1 MSYLFDQ
8 MKAELGKAT
17 TEDKILLM
25 GLQQAGKTA
34 IKDVVFFGKQPG
46 EVEDYMATI
55 HYERQFLDEEKKS
68 LIIDSGGQ
76 ESYWNEAVT
85 HCRHLVFSNV
95 NLLVWVVD
103 LTRPDLF
110 EESERRFSFTIRQ
123 FKKENP
129 DGYISVLCHKV
140 DMITPEELVPLLEHI
155 KDTFK
160 DPKYEIRFE
169 ASSIYYTQSL
179 KDLVFHLMKEANM
192 NIERFELITS
202 ISKKIEE
209 SDEFQSFMVQNKGDP
224 RVKELLSLID
234 PEPEASLP
242 TYGKVSLQFDLSA
255 YDIIEIV
262 LIDKGTLSPIIGT
275 SSPSEVSVEK
285 SMDYI
290 IALQEFKKIITEKKE
305 ANSSQAFIAT
315 SSNEKVHAMIFNLEE
330 NFLLITSFSKITQEK
345 TKAFYQLLNEFT
357 QKIDVKPVVA
367 TEPIVASE
375 IDVEPKIPFTP
386 PVVEVEAPIIQ
397 PMPQE
402 VTVIQNGNSEIIS
415 IDNLESEEKSVFSF
429 LNKLKEEK
437 LQEIEEEEEERIEAE
452 VLEAPIPT
460 ETEIKLETEP
470 IERIEPSTDV
480 EAPIIDL
487 TQEIIEDVKPPITEE
502 MLEEEKQ
509 VVHQSPFVQML
520 KEEEKVISEKIDD
533 KTEDKKP
540 KSKFLQRL
548 QEEEQ
553 RYKIKQVKLDMDE
566 KDKDA
571 KEHIHIDKDQI
582 AHLAEYLKE
591 KSSEQESEES

>member
-55 HYERQFLDEEKKS
+55 HYERQFIDDEKKS

-85 HCRHLVFSNV
+85 HFRHLVFSNV
-95 NLLVWVVD
+95 KLLVWVID

-140 DMITPEELVPLLEHI
+140 DLITPEELVPLLEHI
-155 KDTFK
+155 KDTFN
-160 DPKYEIRFE
+160 DPKFEVRFE
-169 ASSIYYTQSL
+169 ASSIYYSKSL

-192 NIERFELITS
+192 NTDRFELITN
-202 ISKKIEE
+202 ISQKIEE
-209 SDEFQSFMVQNKGDP
+209 SDEFQSFMMENKGDP
-224 RVKELLSLID
+224 RIRELLSLID
-234 PEPEASLP
+234 PEPVASLP

-262 LIDKGTLSPIIGT
+262 LIDKETLSPVIGT

-290 IALQEFKKIITEKKE
+290 IALQDFKKIITEKKE

-315 SSNEKVHAMIFNLEE
+315 SSNEKVHSMIFNLED
-330 NFLLITSFSKITQEK
+330 NFLLITSYSKITQEK
-345 TKAFYQLLNEFT
+345 TKEFYKLLNEFT
-357 QKIDVKPVVA
+357 QKIDIKPIAPTEVE
-367 TEPIVASE
+367 TEPQIPVAEPLVEIV
-375 IDVEPKIPFTP
+375 
-386 PVVEVEAPIIQ
+386 APIIQ
-397 PMPQE
+397 PIPQE
-402 VTVIQNGNSEIIS
+402 VTVIQNGNSETIS
-415 IDNLESEEKSVFSF
+415 IDTLESEEKSVFSF

-437 LQEIEEEEEERIEAE
+437 IHEIEEEIEIE
-452 VLEAPIPT
+452 ISKVPIPVDT
-460 ETEIKLETEP
+460 EAKLEIEP
-470 IERIEPSTDV
+470 IEISEPITDI
-480 EAPIIDL
+480 EAPVVDSLLDL
-487 TQEIIEDVKPPITEE
+487 KEEIVLPKI
-502 MLEEEKQ
+502 EEEAEKES
-509 VVHQSPFVQML
+509 VVHQSPFIQKL
-520 KEEEKVISEKIDD
+520 KEEEKVITEKIDD
-533 KTEDKKP
+533 KIEDEKP

-548 QEEEQ
+548 KEEEQ
-553 RYKIKQVKLDMDE
+553 RYKIKKVKLDIDV
-566 KDKDA
+566 KDKDS
-571 KEHIHIDKDQI
+571 KEQLQIDKEQI